1 MEFEEAK
8 ANTQQLFEELPEND
22 PAGENEQEAVSN
34 EQDESVDIPQDLQ
47 PGEDEKI
54 EKEQTNAILDDAV
67 NAAETAASAAL
78 DLNEQLNQLKEQNS
92 MLMQQNSQVQEG
104 FGALQSQM
112 QQMSAQQKESIVG
125 EAYARRAYT
134 GSPQSGLR
142 FVGER
147 KDNGAGGGFSNRK
160 ADESEIWPDDEKPV
174 IDLASLAF
182 ADEAEIKRQQDEYAE
197 KMAQYVKRGVMDELS
212 PFVDEAKRGK
222 LEREKTA
229 VIDALSKVPELE
241 GIENLIPQ
249 MDRIIANNI
258 ALQSDDIPL
267 DEKYINAYAI
277 ARGVSAINTPQKEP
291 TAEDLM
297 RLYEEN
303 PEFQELIEKKRLE
316 AVKQNQQVP
325 PMSAS
330 NGAVNAAL
338 NIKEKPKSWEDASE
352 RTKKMFGA

>member
-1 MEFEEAK
+1 
-8 ANTQQLFEELPEND
+8 
-22 PAGENEQEAVSN
+22 
-34 EQDESVDIPQDLQ
+34 
-47 PGEDEKI
+47 
-54 EKEQTNAILDDAV
+54 
-67 NAAETAASAAL
+67 
-78 DLNEQLNQLKEQNS
+78 
-92 MLMQQNSQVQEG
+92 
-104 FGALQSQM
+104 
-112 QQMSAQQKESIVG
+112 
-125 EAYARRAYT
+125 
-134 GSPQSGLR
+134 
-142 FVGER
+142 
-147 KDNGAGGGFSNRK
+147 
-160 ADESEIWPDDEKPV
+160 
-174 IDLASLAF
+174 
-182 ADEAEIKRQQDEYAE
+182 
-197 KMAQYVKRGVMDELS
+197 MAQYVKRGVMDELS

>member
-22 PAGENEQEAVSN
+22 PAGEKEQEAVSN

-92 MLMQQNSQVQEG
+92 MLMQQNSQLQEG

-112 QQMSAQQKESIVG
+112 QQMSEQQKESIVG
-125 EAYARRAYT
+125 EVY
-134 GSPQSGLR
+134 
-142 FVGER
+142 ER
-147 KDNGAGGGFSNRK
+147 PA
-160 ADESEIWPDDEKPV
+160 

-197 KMAQYVKRGVMDELS
+197 KMAQYVKHGVMEELS
-212 PFVDEAKRGK
+212 PFVDEARRGK

-229 VIDALSKVPELE
+229 VIDALSKVPELS
-241 GIENLIPQ
+241 GIEALIPQ
-249 MDRIIANNI
+249 MDRIIENNV
-258 ALQSDDIPL
+258 ALKSSDIPL
-267 DEKYINAYAI
+267 DEKYISAYAI
-277 ARGVSAINTPQKEP
+277 ARGVNAINTPQKEP

-297 RLYEEN
+297 RL
-303 PEFQELIEKKRLE
+303 
-316 AVKQNQQVP
+316 
-325 PMSAS
+325 
-330 NGAVNAAL
+330 
-338 NIKEKPKSWEDASE
+338 
-352 RTKKMFGA
+352 